1 MSDTV
6 KTKRPE
12 LRLARYLREFV
23 LHRTTP
29 VSNIEKYEAVLWFA
43 EIPQEAACRS
53 GAWEEEREPGD
64 AWLEVE
70 KQTFDPIPELPEVVI
85 PWADEQALQRATQE
99 IPPLHTIISV
109 PDEETELAEGE
120 TPPMVEQSLA
130 DHPEV
135 QAAYEAYRPSWETW
149 SVEHRRREAIQ
160 KVYSELFRLRAQLL
174 KQGEV
179 VEAVLG
185 LGLFNWRTET
195 SLIRRHVV
203 AASVELTFDP
213 DKGVIR
219 VEAPEEGAGLR
230 IEDEMLDAN
239 LRPDRAH
246 YETVDE
252 KLAEAGDDIW
262 GEQMHTALRAWAQAL
277 SPDAQWSPEIKEKT
291 RDASKPSV
299 TFAPALILRKR
310 SQGGMLRVYDA
321 LINQLSGD
329 EPEIPKGWG
338 GLVKDDGFGGSD
350 AGETDIGLR
359 RGDAVDRPSPVYF
372 PLPTNREQRQIVEAL
387 DRQRG
392 VLVQGPPGT
401 GKSHTIANLICHLLA
416 TGQRLLVTAET
427 AQALRV
433 VKEMLPE
440 ELQPLCVSFLGQGG
454 GAFAELN
461 RAVQGI
467 TTKQASYAHG
477 DEDRRISE
485 IEDELENARRELA
498 RTDSELRSIRADET
512 EPHSI
517 ADGTYSGTA
526 SRIAQRVA
534 GEREQYGWLHL
545 PNGAESEP
553 PLSGE
558 VMTDWLEIL
567 RFHSEEQ
574 IAKAELR
581 APSQFDLVTR
591 EEFAAAVASEKEEAS
606 ADAENKELRSH
617 PAYLSLSGLTSDLR
631 RDIAHCLQEIE
642 SRRKAGI
649 FERSDWLKTPVRDW
663 IAGKRARW
671 DTIIETSREG
681 LERAEPLCERLG
693 GKVVIIPEG
702 RDPRQVRADAKA
714 AMSHLN
720 GGGKWKTLG
729 LFTPKNLKGRDYL
742 KDEVQVDGA
751 GASESGSLQTVSDFL
766 GIQLALED
774 LRKTWYGVGTE
785 PLPDDLRQALA
796 VAREQLSALEE
807 GRDYANAC
815 NDLAQILATASPPV
829 PAPDW
834 LNGEAAKWLGLIE
847 AAGIEDRYRKAT
859 KTVDSAAKALVELR
873 GLHDAHP
880 VVEELAAA
888 VEQRNASAYS
898 ECHGELVSI
907 EALLRDQEDRSKTEA
922 VLAEAVPGL
931 ADSVTGSIED
941 PVWSDRFGAW
951 EAAWSWAIADAWLRK
966 RSDIAYHQELQQR
979 RRDTEKRIADLV
991 AHAAA
996 LLAWKHFFARLSEK
1010 QKAAL
1015 KGWRE
1020 AVRAMGKGTGRSARL
1035 ARLRREARDYMD
1047 ECRDAIPVWIM
1058 PRYLLAEMANP
1069 EPECYDLVVVDE
1081 ASQLGIDSCFLFY
1094 ISRKMIVV
1102 GDDQQISPYGIGIPD
1117 DAIADLQRRYL
1128 EGIPHHHAF
1137 SPQSSLY
1144 GNANIR
1150 FSGKNIVLREH
1161 FRCMPEI
1168 IQFSNDLCYAPNGTP
1183 LDPLRTYSADRL
1195 QPLEL
1200 RHVPEGY
1207 RTGDVR
1213 NAQNRPE
1220 ADAIVEQIAVCIA
1233 DSRYAG
1239 KTMGVISL
1247 QGDAQSRLIERK
1259 LLERVGPEAIEER
1272 SLICGDA
1279 YAFQGDERDVV
1290 FLSLVAADRDEKGQ
1304 PQRIGTLAA
1313 ESDKQ
1318 RFNVAA
1324 SRARD
1329 QLWLF
1334 HTAPR
1339 DVLSEKCMRRRL
1351 VEYMLHPGRPDIEE
1365 GEQIFDSKFERE
1377 VYRLITQRGFR
1388 VRTQVGVGD
1397 TTNHRYRIDLV
1408 VEGVQG
1414 RLAVECD
1421 GDEWHGPDRYD
1432 QDMARQRDLE
1442 RAGWQF
1448 VRIPESEFYHDRDKA
1463 MEPVWAEL
1471 ERLGISIEGTE
1482 KGVEEPPGPLTGEMP
1497 GSTKEEV
1504 GKLPF
1509 DEDAYKKVLPYI
1521 QQAWEETKVAGE
1533 GMIEFVAAMRDLLV
1547 DELGWDPL
1555 SVRRMLKHFGE
1566 NALAQ
1571 ERADEQAT
1579 ASEAEYAGTEN
1590 TPGRTESAAPASR
1603 SVESDLPSKQGVLE
1617 FGARGP
1623 LAIQTDQPSRKV
1635 VDVIHD
1641 STEQYDYETTELSWP
1656 EIENLFREYG
1666 CPTAFREV
1674 MGWYEESWGA
1684 LMRSRLASTSR
1695 FENDEHGEIIIKLR
1709 AICLLAMYLGMYQ
1722 QGGPM
1727 EGYFNDH
1734 IGLSVYLEELEIDK
1748 KVILELLNIDRK
1760 VVSETEDVPAL
1771 GLDELCD
1778 IVGKDHL
1785 DGLND
1790 LIYDLD
1796 DPDSVELQKLVDL
1809 VDWEMIEE
1817 PVMDLIR
1824 DENDAIYNT
1833 LENHYGG
1840 KNQLF
1845 VSIWNSRFSLE
1856 EREPYME
1863 ILNDFTL
1870 GDIISEQKLA
1880 TWSYV
1885 EDGMCD
1891 WSI

>member
-1 MSDTV
+1 MSDIVETE
-6 KTKRPE
+6 RPE

-29 VSNIEKYEAVLWFA
+29 VSDIEKYDAVLWFSD
-43 EIPQEAACRS
+43 IPHETSCRS
-53 GAWEEEREPGD
+53 GAWAEEREPGD
-64 AWLEVE
+64 SWLEVE
-70 KQTFDPIPELPEVVI
+70 KQTFEPVPELPGKAI
-85 PWADEQALQRATQE
+85 PWVDEQALERATSE
-99 IPPLHTIISV
+99 IPPLRASISV

-120 TPPMVEQSLA
+120 TPSLVEKALV

-135 QAAYEAYRPSWETW
+135 QAAYEAYRPSWEAW
-149 SVEHRRREAIQ
+149 SVEQRRRETIQ
-160 KVYSELFRLRAQLL
+160 KVYGELFRLRAQLL

-179 VEAVLG
+179 FEAVLG
-185 LGLFNWRTET
+185 LGLLNWRTET

-252 KLAEAGDDIW
+252 KLAETGDDIW
-262 GEQMHTALRAWAQAL
+262 GEQMHTALRSWAQAL

-291 RDASKPSV
+291 REASKPSV

-329 EPEIPKGWG
+329 EPKIPKGWG

-350 AGETDIGLR
+350 AGETDPGLR
-359 RGDAVDRPSPVYF
+359 QGDSAVDRPSPVYF

-387 DRQRG
+387 GRQRG

-461 RAVQGI
+461 RAVHGI

-485 IEDELENARRELA
+485 IEHELENARRELA
-498 RTDSELRSIRADET
+498 RADSELRSIRADET
-512 EPHSI
+512 EPHSL

-545 PNGAESEP
+545 PNGAKSEP

-558 VMTDWLEIL
+558 EMTDWLGIL
-567 RFHSEEQ
+567 RLHSEEQ
-574 IAKAELR
+574 IAKAKLR
-581 APSQFDLVTR
+581 APSQFNLVTP

-617 PAYLSLSGLTSDLR
+617 PAYLSLSALTSDLR
-631 RDIAHCLQEIE
+631 RDIAHRLQEIE

-649 FERSDWLKTPVRDW
+649 FERNEWLQTPVEDW
-663 IAGKRARW
+663 VAGKRARW
-671 DTIIETSREG
+671 DTIVDTSREV
-681 LERAEPLCERLG
+681 LERVEPLCERLG
-693 GKVVIIPEG
+693 SQVVTIPEG
-702 RDPRQVRADAKA
+702 RDQRKVRADAEA

-729 LFTPKNLKGRDYL
+729 LFTPQSLKGRDYL

-751 GASESGSLQTVSDFL
+751 GASECGRLQAVSDFL
-766 GIQLALED
+766 GTELALED
-774 LRKTWYGVGTE
+774 LRKTWYGVGAE

-807 GRDYANAC
+807 GRDYADAC
-815 NDLAQILATASPPV
+815 NELAQILATASPPIS
-829 PAPDW
+829 APNW
-834 LNGEAAKWLGLIE
+834 LNGEAENWLGLIE

-888 VEQRNASAYS
+888 VEQRNVSAYS

-931 ADSVTGSIED
+931 ADSVAGSIED
-941 PVWSDRFGAW
+941 PVWSDRFDAW
-951 EAAWSWAIADAWLRK
+951 EAAWRWAIADAWLRK
-966 RSDIAYHQELQQR
+966 RSDIAYHQKLQKR
-979 RRDTEKRIADLV
+979 RRDIEKKIADLV
-991 AHAAA
+991 AHTAA

-1010 QKAAL
+1010 QEAAL

-1058 PRYLLAEMANP
+1058 PRYLLAEMVNP

-1117 DAIADLQRRYL
+1117 EAIADLRRRYL
-1128 EGIPHHHAF
+1128 EGIPHRHAF

-1150 FSGKNIVLREH
+1150 FSGQNIVLREH

-1213 NAQNRPE
+1213 NAQNHPE
-1220 ADAIVEQIAVCIA
+1220 ADAIVEQITACIA

-1247 QGDAQSRLIERK
+1247 QGEAHSRLIERK

-1272 SLICGDA
+1272 GLICGDA

-1290 FLSLVAADRDEKGQ
+1290 FLSLVAADRDKNGQ
-1304 PQRIGTLAA
+1304 PQRIGTLADEPA
-1313 ESDKQ
+1313 KQ

-1334 HTAPR
+1334 HTAVR

-1351 VEYMLHPGRPDIEE
+1351 VEYMLHPRRQDIEE
-1365 GEQIFDSKFERE
+1365 SEQIFESNFEHE
-1377 VYRLITQRGFR
+1377 VYLLITQRGFR

-1408 VEGVQG
+1408 VEGMQG

-1421 GDEWHGPDRYD
+1421 GDKWHGPERYD

-1448 VRIPESEFYHDRDKA
+1448 VRIPESEFYHDREKA

-1471 ERLGISIEGTE
+1471 DRLGIFSTE
-1482 KGVEEPPGPLTGEMP
+1482 PRTAP
-1497 GSTKEEV
+1497 SATKS
-1504 GKLPF
+1504 
-1509 DEDAYKKVLPYI
+1509 
-1521 QQAWEETKVAGE
+1521 AGE
-1533 GMIEFVAAMRDLLV
+1533 
-1547 DELGWDPL
+1547 
-1555 SVRRMLKHFGE
+1555 
-1566 NALAQ
+1566 
-1571 ERADEQAT
+1571 AT
-1579 ASEAEYAGTEN
+1579 PRPT
-1590 TPGRTESAAPASR
+1590 
-1603 SVESDLPSKQGVLE
+1603 KQGTFAFEDTDSFLLQPAPSSPPSDGIAGLHGAVLVE
-1617 FGARGP
+1617 
-1623 LAIQTDQPSRKV
+1623 
-1635 VDVIHD
+1635 
-1641 STEQYDYETTELSWP
+1641 WP
-1656 EIENLFREYG
+1656 DIKSFFAGYG
-1666 CPTAFREV
+1666 CPTLSGIEMQWFER
-1674 MGWYEESWGA
+1674 SWGA
-1684 LMRSRLASTSR
+1684 LSEAGLTRANRAADGKYGQV
-1695 FENDEHGEIIIKLR
+1695 EVKLR
-1709 AICLLAMYLGMYQ
+1709 AVCLLAMYLGMYQ
-1722 QGGPM
+1722 QGGAL

-1734 IGLSVYLEELEIDK
+1734 LGLSFYLEELGVGK
-1748 KVILELLNIDRK
+1748 KAALAALHIDRRTA
-1760 VVSETEDVPAL
+1760 SGAGEICTLDASDVF
-1771 GLDELCD
+1771 D
-1778 IVGKDHL
+1778 IVGEDYADALH
-1785 DGLND
+1785 DQ
-1790 LIYDLD
+1790 LD
-1796 DPDSVELQKLVDL
+1796 DFEIQDRASLEEWAGLIEWEIIEEALLDL
-1809 VDWEMIEE
+1809 V
-1817 PVMDLIR
+1817 R
-1824 DENDAIYNT
+1824 SENSTILKV
-1833 LENHYGG
+1833 LEKYYGG
-1840 KNQLF
+1840 QEGLF
-1845 VSIWNSRFSLE
+1845 VSIWNSRFSADE
-1856 EREPYME
+1856 AESRDD
-1863 ILNDFTL
+1863 ILGFFSI
-1870 GDIISEQKLA
+1870 GDALAGIDEAGEKLQI
-1880 TWSYV
+1880 WSYV
-1885 EDGMCD
+1885 DDGMCD